1 MKNYRLQS
9 ICIKENWFTGGS
21 TEQYQRMFQLNDNGK
36 VRLSDDEI
44 LLHSVALIIWLC
56 SYDKNDEE
64 VPLDKI
70 KEKLLKTEAET
81 AE

>member
-1 MKNYRLQS
+1 MKNYKLQNL
-9 ICIKENWFTGGS
+9 CIKENWFTGGS
-21 TEQYQRMFQLNDNGK
+21 TEEYRRMFQLNGNGR
-36 VRLSDDEI
+36 VRLNDDDI

-56 SYDKNDEE
+56 SYDEDHEE